1 MYSTHNCII
10 NIMPFCRRWLRLLFG
25 REFPLQDLLVL
36 WDVIFAE
43 GENFELVN
51 YVVVAM
57 LMAIRCQCE
66 FCCYW
71 IK

>member
-1 MYSTHNCII
+1 
-10 NIMPFCRRWLRLLFG
+10 MPFCRRWLRLLFG

-36 WDVIFAE
+36 WDVIFADD
-43 GENFELVN
+43 ENFELVN

-66 FCCYW
+66 FFFYL